1 MKISTIIKQARR
13 GELSGLSD
21 KAKTD
26 EAIVDYTNR
35 ALTTI
40 YNRFQL
46 RNEEAIITL
55 VDGKTI
61 YRLDGS
67 DADVSMTAVN
77 EFISITK
84 AFDEAGEI
92 PINDDSDD
100 RSIYTVGYNAVQVP
114 LTATGSYISVVY
126 RAGATEIEYSALE
139 EEGFDNVPLPNSL
152 MEALLNY
159 VAYVAHKSYDDPTQ
173 ANSISYLKLFNESC
187 REAENFGLVPAD
199 TYSRDRSVKG
209 FV

>member
-92 PINDDSDD
+92 PINDDSDE
-100 RSIYTVGYNAVQVP
+100 RSIHTVGYNAVQVP
-114 LTATGSYISVVY
+114 LTATGSYISVIY
-126 RAGATEIEYSALE
+126 RAGATEIEYNALE

-152 MEALLNY
+152 MDALLNY

-199 TYSRDRSVKG
+199 TYSRDISVKG

>member
-13 GELSGLSD
+13 GELSGISD

-26 EAIVDYTNR
+26 EAIVDYINR
-35 ALTTI
+35 ALTAI

-199 TYSRDRSVKG
+199 TYSRDISVKG

>member
-13 GELSGLSD
+13 GELSGISD

-26 EAIVDYTNR
+26 EAIVDYINR
-35 ALTTI
+35 ALTAI

-46 RNEEAIITL
+46 RTEEAVITL

-114 LTATGSYISVVY
+114 LTATGSYISVIY
-126 RAGATEIEYSALE
+126 RASAGEIEYSALE
-139 EEGFDNVPLPNSL
+139 EDGFDNVPLPNSL
-152 MEALLNY
+152 MDALLNY
-159 VAYVAHKSYDDPTQ
+159 VAYVAHKSYDNADQ
-173 ANSISYLKLFNESC
+173 AQSITYFKLFNESC
-187 REAENFGLVPAD
+187 KEAENLGLLPAD
-199 TYSRDRSVKG
+199 TYSRDISVKG

>member
-21 KAKTD
+21 KTKTD

-199 TYSRDRSVKG
+199 TYSRDISVKG